1 MMRLKTSTVPSL
13 LEQLM
18 MPMILLMLMQ
28 GYSVRCQNP
37 SICPSVC
44 GQNMDGT
51 IVYDMKCQG
60 LGNLDQVPPT
70 CNDTREIKVLTI
82 GPEGTSIAKIQK
94 GAFSG
99 LRVVQLVL
107 EKLSI
112 RDLDSNAFGG
122 LTMYLEVLYLNDN
135 LISQLPDGLFSGL
148 AKLTTL
154 QLHSNRLSSLWS
166 VPSSVN
172 NLPSLLLSSGDGN
185 QTSALA
191 PLVSLNRL
199 TLNDNQLSNISSEVF
214 AFLGNLE
221 TLNLDSNRIETLPTG
236 VFASLTNLKTL
247 NVTSNEIT
255 FLPDHLF
262 ASCRAIETI
271 DFSANRISAISP
283 NTFTNLTKLETLY
296 LNDNELTE
304 LQNDY
309 FLGLVSIKTVRL
321 DNNTISQVY
330 SNCFSGMPLLT
341 ELRLQNNF
349 IRLLPIG
356 LFDPVGSLTLLNL
369 SSNLVSRV
377 EKMPFSSQS
386 NLIHLDLSNNALEE
400 IPADWFPYTRS
411 LKILRLDH
419 NQISSI
425 NSSSFDQWSTLV
437 EVNLRSNRLSE
448 IQLRGL
454 FSKCSNLQS
463 LRLDENPLERVT
475 PETFGGLMSLT
486 RLYLNNSC
494 IRDISFDWRSGSLP
508 LLQEL
513 YLQNNFIERIS
524 ATALVGLTQLQTLDV
539 GFNDISVVEDGAF
552 AESSLL
558 QFLNFTQNQL
568 NSSQAASLSSN
579 ALSQTTVDLS
589 WNQIEGFENFPSFHR
604 IYLAGNPFV
613 CNCSLFNN
621 LTDLSSF
628 ADSDATTCSLI
639 DSKTA
644 QSKSGDQ
651 LLVCYIFNQTVCSNR
666 TVLDLPNEL
675 CQSKI
680 TVDTETSSKN
690 KQIRLTEVG
699 RCPSMASTGNDTLN
713 ITQPGPVLVYISAI
727 AFQTTMNITWAVADT
742 SNVVGFVVTWKNQNS
757 GNVSSYI
764 VRNASATSLVVRD
777 IQSKVNY
784 MVCVQIVQLLLA
796 INDSSSLGDRKCED
810 MEFDGCRNDCGPKQ
824 EENSL
829 YPLILYIIIPV
840 AVVVVIIII
849 VVIVLVVRQK
859 KVANAKKTS
868 AANERTSTDEVISP
882 TISKGTS
889 MGLAE
894 QSTVSVNIFN
904 Y

>member
-1 MMRLKTSTVPSL
+1 MQMMRLKTSTVPSL

-330 SNCFSGMPLLT
+330 SNCFSGMPL
-341 ELRLQNNF
+341 
-349 IRLLPIG
+349 
-356 LFDPVGSLTLLNL
+356 
-369 SSNLVSRV
+369 
-377 EKMPFSSQS
+377 
-386 NLIHLDLSNNALEE
+386 
-400 IPADWFPYTRS
+400 
-411 LKILRLDH
+411 
-419 NQISSI
+419 
-425 NSSSFDQWSTLV
+425 
-437 EVNLRSNRLSE
+437 
-448 IQLRGL
+448 
-454 FSKCSNLQS
+454 
-463 LRLDENPLERVT
+463 
-475 PETFGGLMSLT
+475 
-486 RLYLNNSC
+486 
-494 IRDISFDWRSGSLP
+494 
-508 LLQEL
+508 
-513 YLQNNFIERIS
+513 
-524 ATALVGLTQLQTLDV
+524 
-539 GFNDISVVEDGAF
+539 
-552 AESSLL
+552 
-558 QFLNFTQNQL
+558 
-568 NSSQAASLSSN
+568 
-579 ALSQTTVDLS
+579 
-589 WNQIEGFENFPSFHR
+589 
-604 IYLAGNPFV
+604 
-613 CNCSLFNN
+613 
-621 LTDLSSF
+621 
-628 ADSDATTCSLI
+628 
-639 DSKTA
+639 
-644 QSKSGDQ
+644 
-651 LLVCYIFNQTVCSNR
+651 
-666 TVLDLPNEL
+666 
-675 CQSKI
+675 
-680 TVDTETSSKN
+680 
-690 KQIRLTEVG
+690 
-699 RCPSMASTGNDTLN
+699 
-713 ITQPGPVLVYISAI
+713 
-727 AFQTTMNITWAVADT
+727 
-742 SNVVGFVVTWKNQNS
+742 
-757 GNVSSYI
+757 
-764 VRNASATSLVVRD
+764 
-777 IQSKVNY
+777 
-784 MVCVQIVQLLLA
+784 
-796 INDSSSLGDRKCED
+796 
-810 MEFDGCRNDCGPKQ
+810 
-824 EENSL
+824 
-829 YPLILYIIIPV
+829 
-840 AVVVVIIII
+840 
-849 VVIVLVVRQK
+849 
-859 KVANAKKTS
+859 
-868 AANERTSTDEVISP
+868 
-882 TISKGTS
+882 
-889 MGLAE
+889 
-894 QSTVSVNIFN
+894 
-904 Y
+904 